1 MVISTLYVVI
11 FSILS
16 ALSRGII
23 TVIDRYQMGYRKSS
37 VFTVNF
43 FNNLLSML
51 LVTVVLI
58 IMTMQ
63 HRLALN
69 ITPWLLVRIIIYA
82 SLVQAVAFGYSALF
96 RQVTVM
102 DSVLLSKL
110 TDFVIPIA
118 IFITTCYFNWHS
130 YFISVVSTILVI
142 GLFLLSARTNNSST
156 KILIKNFWLIGPF
169 LILQAAL
176 SPVLV
181 ADIKT
186 PEALITFTILTIYLR
201 FLITLTAFLRQR
213 HQANMVREQ
222 VSKRVMMLYGTRA
235 VLTLV
240 AQLTFT
246 LATSSQTSSIAWVFL
261 NMTSLF
267 SIILSGFF
275 LREKVDLKSFGVILT
290 IIVLGIV
297 SNFV

>member
-118 IFITTCYFNWHS
+118 IFITTYYFNWHS

-142 GLFLLSARTNNSST
+142 GLFLLSVRTNNSST

-213 HQANMVREQ
+213 HQANMIREQ
-222 VSKRVMMLYGTRA
+222 VGSRVMMLYGTRA

-275 LREKVDLKSFGVILT
+275 LREKVDLKSFGVILI